1 MAPFAKLS
9 ATLYSV
15 CCSIFLT
22 LLISKFGLL
31 LLLYLFL
38 GQNVEEEKT
47 SQELTAEA
55 LYLNPEDF
63 HRVNLREKK
72 KRNRG
77 LLPWW
82 KAYWSSTCYCANY
95 LSSFLLLWVS
105 IWLHRN
111 PQPNFTRAFML
122 RFPLPSYD
130 SAVTA
135 WCMEQAAAT
144 CLTGSSLHQWQTP
157 ARSQRQTVKNKH
169 GMNWK

>member
-47 SQELTAEA
+47 SQELTAEV

-72 KRNRG
+72 KRNRV
-77 LLPWW
+77 LLPSWG
-82 KAYWSSTCYCANY
+82 AYWFSTCSLRK
-95 LSSFLLLWVS
+95 LSFFFLALMSKHLIAQKSSAKFHQSFYAEVPLAFIRQCSHCLVYGTGGCHLP
-105 IWLHRN
+105 HRL
-111 PQPNFTRAFML
+111 QP
-122 RFPLPSYD
+122 PSMTN
-130 SAVTA
+130 SCPVTKA
-135 WCMEQAAAT
+135 DC
-144 CLTGSSLHQWQTP
+144 
-157 ARSQRQTVKNKH
+157 KK
-169 GMNWK
+169 